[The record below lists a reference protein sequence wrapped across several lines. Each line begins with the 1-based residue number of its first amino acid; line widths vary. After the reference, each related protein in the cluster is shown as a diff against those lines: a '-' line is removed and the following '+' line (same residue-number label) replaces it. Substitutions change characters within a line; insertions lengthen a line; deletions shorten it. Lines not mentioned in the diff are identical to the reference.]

1 MAIIPIYNCF
11 HPVLRKKTNEITE
24 FDQSLSDLVKNMYD
38 TMYNVGNGVGLAGN
52 QVGEQKSVIIID
64 TSVGSDNPKTK
75 PLTLINP
82 VIESFSDELD
92 EDFEG
97 CLSIPDISEKVI
109 RPKALQLKYFDL
121 NMKEH
126 IKEFDGFIARVIQH
140 EVDHLDGYL
149 IFDKISALRRTLIKS
164 KLRRL
169 QKGEIIPDYPMIQPN
184 GLLTTG

>member
-11 HPVLRKKTNEITE
+11 HPILREKTEEIKE
-24 FDQSLSDLVKNMYD
+24 FNQDLSNLVRNMYE

-52 QVGEQKSVIIID
+52 QVGEKKSVIIID
-64 TSVGSDNPKTK
+64 ISVGGDNPRTK

-82 VIESFSDELD
+82 VIESISDELD

-109 RPKALQLKYFDL
+109 RHKSLQLKYFDV
-121 NMKEH
+121 NMKEYNRQ
-126 IKEFDGFIARVIQH
+126 FDGFLARVIQH
-140 EVDHLDGYL
+140 EIDHLDGYL
-149 IFDKISALRRTLIKS
+149 IFDRISALRRTLIKS

-169 QKGEIIPDYPMIQPN
+169 QKGETIPDYPMIQPN
-184 GLLTTG
+184 GELTTG